1 MNKTSKN
8 DKRWAMDALP
18 ASVPLPAWML
28 KLRNQLDR
36 ALSRWIPRETPEELD
51 WVSDADWAH
60 IQQEPLRARLLIRWI
75 GGLLV
80 ILLIWAA
87 FAEVNEVTRGSGK
100 VTPSL
105 QLQVIQA
112 VDPGVVSEI
121 AVKDGQQVE
130 RGQLLMKI
138 DQTRFLSSLQE
149 NQSQYLSLQAK
160 AARLQAIVD
169 DQAFVLPADVEA
181 QVPAIA
187 AQERALYSSK
197 RSELEAQLSIAR
209 QQLAQRTQELS
220 EVQARK
226 EQASSSYRLS
236 HQELTV
242 TEPLVSKGAV
252 SEVELLRLQRD
263 VARFRGDMDEASAQL
278 VRAQASITEARHKI
292 RDVELNFK
300 NTASAE
306 LAETMAKINSLSAGS
321 AALSDRVKHS
331 NVLSPVKGTVKRLRI
346 NTVGGVVQPGTEL
359 LEVVPGEDALMLEVR
374 IQPKDVGFL
383 RPGMKTMVRFS
394 AYDFAIYGSLEGV
407 VDHVGADTVTD
418 EQGNAFYIVQVHT
431 LESSLGENLPLLPGM
446 QAEVDILTGKK
457 SILSYLLKP
466 ILRAHQRAMTER

>member
-1 MNKTSKN
+1 MNNNWKMDTLPTS
-8 DKRWAMDALP
+8 L
-18 ASVPLPAWML
+18 PLPSWMVR
-28 KLRNQLDR
+28 LRTRLDR
-36 ALSRWIPRETPEELD
+36 LLSRWIPHETKEDLD

-60 IQQEPLRARLLIRWI
+60 IQQEPLRARFLLRWI
-75 GGLLV
+75 GGILLV
-80 ILLIWAA
+80 LLIWAG
-87 FAEVNEVTRGSGK
+87 FARIDEVTRGTGK

-121 AVKDGQQVE
+121 AVKDGQPVAQ
-130 RGQLLMKI
+130 GQLLMKI

-149 NQSQYLSLQAK
+149 NQSQYLALQAK
-160 AARLQAIVD
+160 AARLRAIAEG
-169 DQAFVLPADVEA
+169 QPFALPPDIEQ
-181 QVPAIA
+181 QVPQIA
-187 AQERALYSSK
+187 AQERALYMSK
-197 RSELEAQLSIAR
+197 RSELDAQLSMAR
-209 QQLAQRTQELS
+209 QQLAQRNQELN

-226 EQASSSYRLS
+226 EQATSSYQLAN
-236 HQELTV
+236 QELSV
-242 TEPLVSKGAV
+242 TKPLVGKGAV

-278 VRAQASITEARHKI
+278 VRVQASINEARHKI
-292 RDVELNFK
+292 QDVELNFK
-300 NTASAE
+300 NTTSVE

-331 NVLSPVKGTVKRLRI
+331 NVVSPVKGTVKRMRI

-359 LEVVPGEDALMLEVR
+359 LEIVPTEDALLLEVR
-374 IQPKDVGFL
+374 IQPKDVAFL
-383 RPGMKTMVRFS
+383 RPGMKTMVRFT
-394 AYDFAIYGSLEGV
+394 AYDFSIYGSLEGV

-418 EQGNAFYIVQVHT
+418 DKGNSFYIVQVHT
-431 LESSLGENLPLLPGM
+431 LKSSLGKDLPLLPGM

>member
-1 MNKTSKN
+1 MV
-8 DKRWAMDALP
+8 R
-18 ASVPLPAWML
+18 
-28 KLRNQLDR
+28 LRTRLDR
-36 ALSRWIPRETPEELD
+36 LLSRWIPHETKEDLD

-60 IQQEPLRARLLIRWI
+60 IQQEPLRARFLLRWI
-75 GGLLV
+75 GGVLLV
-80 ILLIWAA
+80 LLIWAG
-87 FAEVNEVTRGSGK
+87 FARIDEVTRGTGK

-121 AVKDGQQVE
+121 AVKDGQSVAQ
-130 RGQLLMKI
+130 GQLLMKI

-149 NQSQYLSLQAK
+149 NQSQYLALQAK
-160 AARLQAIVD
+160 AARLRAIAEG
-169 DQAFVLPADVEA
+169 QSFELPPDIEQ
-181 QVPAIA
+181 QVPQIV
-187 AQERALYSSK
+187 AQERALYMSK
-197 RSELEAQLSIAR
+197 RSELDAQLSIAR
-209 QQLAQRTQELS
+209 QQLAQRNQELN

-226 EQASSSYRLS
+226 EQATSSYQLAN
-236 HQELTV
+236 QELSV
-242 TEPLVSKGAV
+242 TKPLVSKGAV

-278 VRAQASITEARHKI
+278 VRVQASINEARHKI
-292 RDVELNFK
+292 QDVELNFK
-300 NTASAE
+300 NTTSVE

-331 NVLSPVKGTVKRLRI
+331 NVVSPVKGTVKRMRI

-359 LEVVPGEDALMLEVR
+359 LEIVPTEDALLLEVR
-374 IQPKDVGFL
+374 IQPKDVAFL
-383 RPGMKTMVRFS
+383 RPGMKTMVRFT
-394 AYDFAIYGSLEGV
+394 AYDFSIYGSLEGV

-418 EQGNAFYIVQVHT
+418 DKGNSFYIVQVHT
-431 LESSLGENLPLLPGM
+431 LKSSLGKDLPLLPGM